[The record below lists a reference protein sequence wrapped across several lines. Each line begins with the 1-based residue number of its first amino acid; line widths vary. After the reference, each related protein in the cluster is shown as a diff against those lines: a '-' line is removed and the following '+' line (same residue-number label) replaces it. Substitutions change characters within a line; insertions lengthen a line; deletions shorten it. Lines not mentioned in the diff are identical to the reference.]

1 MKTIR
6 LKIVTPDGVYKDTEV
21 RAVYLNT
28 AKGYTEILPRHMEF
42 VTPIKEGKLEIVIAD
57 AREHYKVGEGLLYVE
72 KSLITILVEN
82 ISLNNNEKSE

>member
-1 MKTIR
+1 MDLSATTG
-6 LKIVTPDGVYKDTEV
+6 LTPKADVS
-21 RAVYLNT
+21 AVYLNT

-42 VTPIKEGKLEIVIAD
+42 VTPIKEGKLETVVAN

-72 KSLITILVEN
+72 KSLITVLVEK